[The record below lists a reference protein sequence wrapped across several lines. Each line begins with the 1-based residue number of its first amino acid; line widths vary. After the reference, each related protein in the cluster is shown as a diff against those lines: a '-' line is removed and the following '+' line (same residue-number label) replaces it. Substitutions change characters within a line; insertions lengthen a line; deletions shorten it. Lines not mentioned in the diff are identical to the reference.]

1 MSGHP
6 APDTLRVSIFRRFGV
21 LLCIFASKWKLEF
34 FLLKKDTRNDS
45 ELKFLR
51 DFSVPEKSPQ
61 RCLFDGP
68 GILKINNLSC
78 AHYENEELDSVYQ
91 SVLEELGG
99 GIEADSLGKG

>member
-1 MSGHP
+1 M
-6 APDTLRVSIFRRFGV
+6 
-21 LLCIFASKWKLEF
+21 
-34 FLLKKDTRNDS
+34 
-45 ELKFLR
+45 
-51 DFSVPEKSPQ
+51 PEKSPQ

-99 GIEADSLGKG
+99 GIEADSLGNG